1 MNIVKLRVKVWG
13 NIEILQVEKLYLFEY
28 LFTYVEKFLFATLI
42 ALKVLC
48 FLKSVVNIILEII

>member
-1 MNIVKLRVKVWG
+1 MNIVKLRVKVWC